1 MAQKDI
7 QRRAITLL
15 KKVFHGNSL
24 TESIEMGE
32 GGLTRDSSILRET
45 VYGVLRHYQT
55 LDYLLRQYTR
65 QPIPSSDIRFLL
77 LVAFYQLNFMRVA
90 AYAVVNEAVSLA
102 SDYNKGVYK
111 KLVNAVLRHYLRGE
125 QKSLIFSENEEG
137 RFNLPLW
144 WVKRLQQ
151 DYPKCWQE
159 IINAYALRPP
169 LTLRLNRRR
178 INQQSYCHL
187 LKKEEIAAFW
197 LSETT
202 LILDKARSVTDIP
215 GFAGGLVSLQDAG
228 AQQAALLLGVQA
240 GARVLDACA
249 APGGKTTHLL
259 ELRDCDLLALDID
272 PVRLDKVAANLKR
285 LHMKASLKVANAACV
300 HDWWD
305 GKYFDYILAD
315 VPCTGSG
322 VVKRHPDIRW
332 LRRESDAA
340 KTAEQQFHLLEGL
353 WQTLAKQGHML
364 FSTCSIFKEENQQQL
379 KRLLACYD
387 DAYCEGEWQ
396 LLPNEVQDG
405 FYYALLRKLG

>member
-15 KKVFHGNSL
+15 KRVFHGASL
-24 TESIEMGE
+24 TEPIEMDE
-32 GGLTRDSSILRET
+32 RGLTRDRAILRET

-55 LDYLLRQYTR
+55 LACLLCQYTYK
-65 QPIPSSDIRFLL
+65 PIPSADIRFLL
-77 LVAFYQLNFMRVA
+77 LVAFYQLGFMHIA

-102 SDYNKGVYK
+102 SDYNKGAYK
-111 KLVNAVLRHYLRGE
+111 KLVNAVLRHYLRDG
-125 QKSLIFSENEEG
+125 QKSLIFSENEEA
-137 RFNLPLW
+137 RYNLPLW

-151 DYPKCWQE
+151 DYPRYWQE
-159 IINAYALRPP
+159 IIKAYALHPP
-169 LTLRLNRRR
+169 LTLRLNQRRN
-178 INQQSYCHL
+178 NQQSYCHL
-187 LKKEEIAAFW
+187 LEKEEIAAFW

-202 LILDKARSVTDIP
+202 VILAEPRPVTDIP
-215 GFAGGLVSLQDAG
+215 GFKEGLVSLQDAG
-228 AQQAALLLGVQA
+228 AQQAALLLGVRA

-259 ELRDCDLLALDID
+259 ELSDCDLLALDID
-272 PVRLDKVAANLKR
+272 PVRLDKVAANLER
-285 LHMKASLKVANAACV
+285 LHMQASLKVANAAYV

-305 GKYFDYILAD
+305 GRYFDYILAD

-340 KTAEQQFHLLEGL
+340 KTAQQQFYLLEGL
-353 WQTLAKQGHML
+353 WQTLAKQGCML
-364 FSTCSIFKEENQQQL
+364 FSTCSIFQEENQQQL
-379 KRLLACYD
+379 KRLLGRYD
-387 DAYCEGEWQ
+387 DAYCEGQWQ
-396 LLPNEVQDG
+396 LLPNEEQDG